1 MVGIKAKSKT
11 DRIARVT
18 KKGGRIAARV
28 AGGVGAPAV
37 VSTLVASLG
46 TASTGTAISTLSGVA
61 ATKATL
67 AWLGGGALA
76 AGGLGVAGGAVVL
89 GAITVGGAYGA
100 KKLYDKVTK
109 PKD

>member
-1 MVGIKAKSKT
+1 MTTSKDKTKT
-11 DRIARVT
+11 DRAVRVT
-18 KKGGRIAARV
+18 KTGGRIVARLV
-28 AGGVGAPAV
+28 GGAGAPVV

-46 TASTGTAISTLSGVA
+46 TASTGAAISTLSGAA

-67 AWLGGGALA
+67 AWLGGGTLA
-76 AGGLGVAGGAVVL
+76 VGGLGVAGGVVAL
-89 GAITVGGAYGA
+89 GVIGVGGAYGA